1 MISLLMFGP
10 ICSKKKCAADVQ
22 QSDIHQLFSMLES
35 CTMVQTHLSL
45 SLSLSAGIDL
55 KRLSLKVSVQLQ
67 TNLSNN

>member
-1 MISLLMFGP
+1 MFGP

-45 SLSLSAGIDL
+45 SLSAGIDL

>member
-45 SLSLSAGIDL
+45 SLSAGIDL